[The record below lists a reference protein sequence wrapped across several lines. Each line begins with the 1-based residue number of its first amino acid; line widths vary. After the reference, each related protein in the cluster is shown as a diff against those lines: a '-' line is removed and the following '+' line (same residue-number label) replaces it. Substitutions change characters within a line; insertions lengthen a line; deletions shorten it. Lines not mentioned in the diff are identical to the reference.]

1 MMCEPGIMKVAKTK
15 PDSETKIEKTVE
27 VVSLF
32 FDS

>member
-1 MMCEPGIMKVAKTK
+1 MMCEPRILKVAKTK
-15 PDSETKIEKTVE
+15 PDSETKIENAAE